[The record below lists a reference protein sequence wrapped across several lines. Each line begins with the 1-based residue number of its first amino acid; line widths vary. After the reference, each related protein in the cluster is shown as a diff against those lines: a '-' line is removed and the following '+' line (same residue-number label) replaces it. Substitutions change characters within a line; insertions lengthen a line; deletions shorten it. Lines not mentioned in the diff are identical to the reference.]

1 MKRQTP
7 IIAAMT
13 VLFIL
18 ATRES
23 ALAADRWEYATL
35 VATGMA
41 AAPKLGRSYDIAR
54 DGRIVHIKDV
64 PADPTL
70 APAPS
75 LVAVLNWVEE
85 LKKKLQTP

>member
-1 MKRQTP
+1 
-7 IIAAMT
+7 
-13 VLFIL
+13 
-18 ATRES
+18 
-23 ALAADRWEYATL
+23 
-35 VATGMA
+35 MA